1 MRAASPRGRRPFF
14 TTRRRVLKVSGLDS
28 TLFWLRLAQLL
39 LAIPLLAIAG
49 QGIVYVL
56 TRVFGQDPR
65 ANFFYRL
72 LEVIGRPVT
81 RAARLI
87 TPRFVADRHLPLVA
101 ASLLAV
107 GYVWTMI
114 AIANA
119 CVGAG
124 MPVAQCL
131 QGR

>member
-56 TRVFGQDPR
+56 TRTFGQDPK

-72 LEVIGRPVT
+72 LEVIGKPVT
-81 RAARLI
+81 RVARFI

-119 CVGAG
+119 CIGAG
-124 MPVAQCL
+124 LTVAQCL
-131 QGR
+131 HGE

>member
-1 MRAASPRGRRPFF
+1 
-14 TTRRRVLKVSGLDS
+14 VSGLDS

-56 TRVFGQDPR
+56 TRTFGQDPK

-72 LEVIGRPVT
+72 LEVIGKPVT
-81 RAARLI
+81 RVARFI

-124 MPVAQCL
+124 LTVAQCL
-131 QGR
+131 QGQ